1 MLMYFISDFIIGGC
15 IASFILVAVGIISK
29 WCERDTISMGPDQG
43 GTNPFLASWLQTFAR
58 LRYKT

>member
-29 WCERDTISMGPDQG
+29 WCERDTI
-43 GTNPFLASWLQTFAR
+43 
-58 LRYKT
+58 